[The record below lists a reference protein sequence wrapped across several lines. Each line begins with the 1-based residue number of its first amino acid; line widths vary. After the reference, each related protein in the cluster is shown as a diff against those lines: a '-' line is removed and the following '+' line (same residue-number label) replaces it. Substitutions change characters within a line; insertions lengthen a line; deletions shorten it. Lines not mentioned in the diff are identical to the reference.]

1 MSAAVAFIDE
11 PVRHRGWAP
20 IRLRAPQLADTAWAY
35 LDQMALSLRPASIA
49 AADNALRALA
59 GFLTDRGRTGFAE
72 VDRGDIEAFKTF
84 LAATPT
90 AKGTVPARGTVR
102 LRLGIVRS
110 FFDRI
115 IEWGWADAPVRTP
128 MFAIDVPVADDPL
141 PRFLDDAQAARLMA
155 AATHASPL
163 DRLVVELLA
172 RTGMRA
178 SEVCDLDTDAVEVL
192 SGAHWLRVPLGK
204 LRNDRY
210 VPLHPSLVEL
220 LAAWPTGRMF
230 LIEVDGRPINR
241 RRVGRIVNRVANAAG
256 LEGVHP
262 HRLRHT
268 LATQAIN
275 RGMRLEAIAAL
286 LGHRSLRMT
295 MTYARIAN
303 TTVADEYAAAQASI
317 DALYTETD
325 ESDELRQLRLEHR
338 RMLGNGYCARP
349 RGTDCSFEAVCEGC
363 GYYETSTEFEPT
375 LRAQRDHAAQ
385 HAQPVRVELYN
396 RLLQRIETT
405 G

>member
-1 MSAAVAFIDE
+1 MTAAVAFVDE
-11 PVRHRGWAP
+11 PLRHHGWVP
-20 IRLRAPQLADTAWAY
+20 ITNRAPQLSMTVWAY
-35 LDQMALSLRPASIA
+35 LDQMALSLRPASIT
-49 AADNALRALA
+49 AADTALRGLA
-59 GFLTDRGRTGFAE
+59 GLLIERDIAAFAQVERT
-72 VDRGDIEAFKTF
+72 DIEAFKTW
-84 LAATPT
+84 LAVTPT
-90 AKGTVPARGTVR
+90 IHGTVPSRNTIR
-102 LRLGIVRS
+102 QRLGIVRS

-115 IEWGWADAPVRTP
+115 IEWGWVDAPARTP

-141 PRFLDDAQAARLMA
+141 PRFLDDAQAARLTA
-155 AATHASPL
+155 AATRAEPL

-178 SEVCDLDTDAVEVL
+178 GELCDLAADAAVRL
-192 SGAHWLRVPLGK
+192 DGAWWLRIPLGK

-220 LAAWPTGRMF
+220 LARWSPGERF
-230 LIEVDGRPINR
+230 LIELDGEPIDR
-241 RRVGRIVNRVANAAG
+241 HKVTRIVRRVAKAAG

-303 TTVADEYAAAQASI
+303 ATVADEYSAAQASI
-317 DALYTETD
+317 DALYTGPVET
-325 ESDELRQLRLEHR
+325 DELRQLRLEHR

-363 GYYETSTEFEPT
+363 GYYETSVEFEPT
-375 LRAQRDHAAQ
+375 LRAQRDHAAE
-385 HAQPVRVELYN
+385 HGQPVRVELYN
-396 RLLQRIETT
+396 QLLDRIETT

>member
-11 PVRHRGWAP
+11 PVRHPGWAP
-20 IRLRAPQLADTAWAY
+20 ILLRAPQLAETAWAY
-35 LDQMALSLRPASIA
+35 MDQMGLSLRPASID
-49 AADNALRALA
+49 AADIALRALA
-59 GFLTDRGRTGFAE
+59 GFLTDRGMTRFKD
-72 VDRGDIEAFKTF
+72 VDRYDIEAFKTA
-84 LAATPT
+84 LAVTPT
-90 AKGTVPARGTVR
+90 VKGTVPSRNTIR

-115 IEWGWADAPVRTP
+115 IEWGWADAPARTP

-155 AATHASPL
+155 AATQASPL
-163 DRLVVELLA
+163 DRLVIEILA

-178 SEVCDLDTDAVEVL
+178 GELCDLAADAVEVL

-210 VPLHPSLVEL
+210 VPLHPTLVEL
-220 LAAWPTGRMF
+220 LAAWPPGHQF
-230 LIEVDGRPINR
+230 LIEVDGHPIDR
-241 RRVGRIVNRVANAAG
+241 HKVGRIVRRVAKAAG

-303 TTVADEYAAAQASI
+303 TTVADEYAAAQASV
-317 DALYTETD
+317 DALYDDHDETE
-325 ESDELRQLRLEHR
+325 ELRQLRLEHR

-363 GYYETSTEFEPT
+363 GYYETSSEFAPT
-375 LRAQRDHAAQ
+375 LRAQRDHAAE

-396 RLLQRIETT
+396 RLLERIETT